1 MITIL
6 DRHSFE
12 TMAEGPVSQPG
23 IQISLSERVITKY
36 LPIQIWLMGS
46 IKHMLASKP
55 KYYFILTTSCLILIE
70 SWLFLVSEY
79 LCFVCLCPQIKKLWM
94 FELMVSTFYQ
104 NETLTL
110 IVAS

>member
-1 MITIL
+1 M
-6 DRHSFE
+6 SSYFE
-12 TMAEGPVSQPG
+12 YQLTCAGTFINSRFTNYTYFKK
-23 IQISLSERVITKY
+23 LLR
-36 LPIQIWLMGS
+36 GS

-55 KYYFILTTSCLILIE
+55 KKNFIRNTSCLILLE

-104 NETLTL
+104 NET
-110 IVAS
+110 